1 MTLWQPLKNL
11 TEGDSRMVKRTP
23 IGVWLMAGALLLTTL
38 AGCTGDDDDRPR
50 GKKAERAVE
59 AATLVGSFVGEV
71 KGTKAFVA
79 VVAAPAQEGQDSGA
93 VQVYVSDG
101 RGLSEWFSGP
111 ISDGGFAAQSDDGDA
126 EAEGKLSGDSVTGT
140 ITLPDGKTGRYKAN
154 PPSGGA
160 GLYELTVSSGG
171 ELSGASAA
179 GLALKGDITLGRRGT
194 GSINMVD
201 GKRLKLALTRK
212 RADDLAHLRAG
223 QVRLIVLSDG
233 ELRGVAKARASK
245 GGSGYFIR
253 SA

>member
-1 MTLWQPLKNL
+1 
-11 TEGDSRMVKRTP
+11 
-23 IGVWLMAGALLLTTL
+23 MAGALLLTAL
-38 AGCTGDDDDRPR
+38 AGCSGDDDDRPG

-59 AATLVGSFVGEV
+59 AVEVSGSFVGEV
-71 KGTKAFVA
+71 SGTKAFVA
-79 VVAAPAQEGQDSGA
+79 VVAAPAQEGQDTGA

-126 EAEGKLSGDSVTGT
+126 EAEGKLSADSVTGT
-140 ITLPDGKTGRYKAN
+140 VTLPDGKTGSFAAS

-160 GLYELTVSSGG
+160 GLYELTVSPGG

-179 GLALKGDITLGRRGT
+179 GLALKGDITLGKRGT
-194 GSINMVD
+194 GVIKMVD
-201 GKRLKLALTRK
+201 GKRLELALTRQ

-233 ELRGVAKARASK
+233 ELRGVAKARPSK
-245 GGSGYFIR
+245 GRDFEFFIR
-253 SA
+253 TA

>member
-1 MTLWQPLKNL
+1 
-11 TEGDSRMVKRTP
+11 
-23 IGVWLMAGALLLTTL
+23 MAGALLLTAL
-38 AGCTGDDDDRPR
+38 AGCSGDDDDRPR
-50 GKKAERAVE
+50 SKKAERAVE

-71 KGTKAFVA
+71 SGTKAFVA
-79 VVAAPAQEGQDSGA
+79 VVAAPAQQGQDTGA

-126 EAEGKLSGDSVTGT
+126 EAEGKLGGGSVTGT
-140 ITLPDGKTGRYKAN
+140 VTLPDGKTGNFEAS

-194 GSINMVD
+194 GVIRMVD

-212 RADDLAHLRAG
+212 RADDLAHVRAG

-233 ELRGVAKARASK
+233 ELRGVAKSRPSK
-245 GGSGYFIR
+245 DGRFEFFIR